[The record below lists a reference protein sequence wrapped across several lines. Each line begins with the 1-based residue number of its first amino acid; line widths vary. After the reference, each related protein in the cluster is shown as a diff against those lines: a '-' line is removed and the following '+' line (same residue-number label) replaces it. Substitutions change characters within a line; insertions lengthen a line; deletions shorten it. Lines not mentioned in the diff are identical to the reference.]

1 MVISRES
8 VQSFASFFSFVSVFR
23 LFICGAHAEACV
35 HLIGAGYLHGGAVAA
50 VLGGDAYVPQPVGYF
65 GEKDKY
71 ESLRAICPCKDKY
84 LSGNICSHF
93 FIIYPE

>member
-1 MVISRES
+1 M
-8 VQSFASFFSFVSVFR
+8 
-23 LFICGAHAEACV
+23 FICGAYAEACV

-84 LSGNICSHF
+84 LSGNICLHF